1 MLVTLRVGQKLPHFS
16 AANSYRYD
24 ESSNPS
30 KAFKLFFVATAFFR
44 MARYICRRDE

>member
-24 ESSNPS
+24 ESWNLS
-30 KAFKLFFVATAFFR
+30 KAFKLFFVATASFR
-44 MARYICRRDE
+44 RPSYICRRDE

>member
-1 MLVTLRVGQKLPHFS
+1 MLVTLRIGQKLTHFS

-30 KAFKLFFVATAFFR
+30 KAFKLFFVTNASFR
-44 MARYICRRDE
+44 RPSHICRRDE